1 MTIWSGEIEELQ
13 KIYDNFR
20 GYLPYIVKELEKL
33 ISSDDPNVVMLY
45 SRRCLEVIITDLC
58 ESELKR
64 ARKTEPLKG
73 IIDKLNS
80 EEKVPPHIITSMH
93 SLNSL
98 ATYGTHPKD
107 FDPEQVKPV
116 LNNLAI
122 IIKWYLKYKDFKVVS
137 SKDEGENIFL
147 NVDNDLPVKIA
158 SGRRVRFLLIF
169 TGIII
174 LAVLV
179 FIFYPFI
186 LRNSAP
192 EKPDEKSV
200 KPVSFTINS
209 EFGDFNNLIKQRL
222 VQDGYVFTEI
232 DPEYRFRIISDPPG
246 DPVSVNGDADGFDYF
261 YNSSSIRIS
270 INDQPPFTIGVIV
283 PKTNPV
289 PSYQE
294 AKNEYRKQFLNAMNN
309 NFEEIYNQIRKHVPE
324 V

>member
-80 EEKVPPHIITSMH
+80 EEKVPSHIITSMH

-122 IIKWYLKYKDFKVVS
+122 IIKWYLKFKDFKVVS
-137 SKDEGENIFL
+137 TKDDGGSTFIRI
-147 NVDNDLPVKIA
+147 DNEVPVKNT
-158 SGRRVRFLLIF
+158 SKRRVSYYLIF
-169 TGIII
+169 SGLVIMGIVILIFYLLNPHNNSSGIIK
-174 LAVLV
+174 
-179 FIFYPFI
+179 
-186 LRNSAP
+186 
-192 EKPDEKSV
+192 ETSV
-200 KPVSFTINS
+200 NTVSFTIIS
-209 EFGDFNNLIKQRL
+209 EFGEFNDSIKQRMIK
-222 VQDGYVFTEI
+222 DGYVYTDS
-232 DPEYRFRIISDPPG
+232 DPDYRFNIISDPPG

-261 YNSSSIRIS
+261 YNSSSVRIS
-270 INDQPPFTIGVIV
+270 INNQPPFSIGVTV

-289 PSYQE
+289 PGYQE
-294 AKNEYRKQFLNAMNN
+294 AKDEYRKQYLESMYAH
-309 NFEEIYNQIRKHVPE
+309 FEEIYNQIRKHVPE